1 MNALLGLSRLIDAIN
16 ERVGK
21 SAMWLL
27 LAAVLIS
34 TVNAVVR
41 KAFNWSSNGLLEIQ
55 WYLFAGAFLLGASYT
70 LLHNEHVRI
79 DVVAGKF
86 SKRTQTWIEVIGT
99 VLFLLPFSLMVLWTS
114 TPWFFR
120 SFASQE
126 MSVNAGGLILWP
138 AKILVPLGFLLL
150 TLQGISELVKRLAFL
165 QGLIPDPT
173 EKHAANPTAEEN
185 LIEELKRRQEGEKQ

>member
-1 MNALLGLSRLIDAIN
+1 MNALLGLSRFIDAMT

-27 LAAVLIS
+27 LFAVLIS
-34 TVNAVVR
+34 TVNAIVR
-41 KAFNWSSNGLLEIQ
+41 KAFNYSSNGLLEIQ
-55 WYLFAGAFLLGASYT
+55 WYLFGAAFLLGASYT

-86 SKRTQTWIEVIGT
+86 SKRTQTWIEVFGT
-99 VLFLLPFSLMVLWTS
+99 LFFLMPLCAMVLWISIPWSITS
-114 TPWFFR
+114 IT
-120 SFASQE
+120 SQE

-138 AKILVPLGFLLL
+138 AKVMIPIGFVLLAF
-150 TLQGISELVKRLAFL
+150 QAFSELIKRLAFL

-173 EKHAANPTAEEN
+173 EKHEFPTAEEN
-185 LIEELKRRQEGEKQ
+185 LIEEIKKMREQQ

>member
-1 MNALLGLSRLIDAIN
+1 MKALLSLSRLVDAMN
-16 ERVGK
+16 ERVGR

-34 TVNAVVR
+34 TANAIVR
-41 KAFNWSSNGLLEIQ
+41 KAFNYSSNGFLEIQ

-86 SKRTQTWIEVIGT
+86 SKRTQTWIEVVGT
-99 VLFLLPFSLMVLWTS
+99 VFFLLPFCAMVIWTS
-114 TPWFFR
+114 TPWFLN
-120 SFASQE
+120 SFASGE
-126 MSVNAGGLILWP
+126 SSSNAGGLILWP
-138 AKILVPLGFLLL
+138 AKLLIPVGFVLLS
-150 TLQGISELVKRLAFL
+150 LQGLSELIKRIAFL

-173 EKHAANPTAEEN
+173 EKHAFPTAEEN
-185 LIEELKRRQEGEKQ
+185 LIEELKRRQEGEKK

>member
-1 MNALLGLSRLIDAIN
+1 MNALLGLSRFIDAMT

-27 LAAVLIS
+27 LFAVLIS
-34 TVNAVVR
+34 TVNAIVR
-41 KAFNWSSNGLLEIQ
+41 KAFNYSSNGLLEIQ
-55 WYLFAGAFLLGASYT
+55 WYLFGGAFLLGASYT

-86 SKRTQTWIEVIGT
+86 SKRTQTWIEVFGT
-99 VLFLLPFSLMVLWTS
+99 LFFLMPLCAMVLWIS
-114 TPWFFR
+114 IPWAMN
-120 SFASQE
+120 SINSQE

-138 AKILVPLGFLLL
+138 AKVMIPIGFTLLAF
-150 TLQGISELVKRLAFL
+150 QAFSELIKRLAFL

-173 EKHAANPTAEEN
+173 EKHEFPTAEEN
-185 LIEELKRRQEGEKQ
+185 LIEEIKKMREQAK

>member
-1 MNALLGLSRLIDAIN
+1 MNALLGLSRFIDATT

-27 LAAVLIS
+27 LFAVLIS
-34 TVNAVVR
+34 TVNAIVR
-41 KAFNWSSNGLLEIQ
+41 KAFNYSSNGLLEIQ
-55 WYLFAGAFLLGASYT
+55 WYLFGAAFLLGASYT

-86 SKRTQTWIEVIGT
+86 TKRTQTWIEVFGT
-99 VLFLLPFSLMVLWTS
+99 LFFLMPLCAMVLWIS
-114 TPWFFR
+114 IPWAMN
-120 SFASQE
+120 SVNSQE

-138 AKILVPLGFLLL
+138 AKVMIPIGFALLAF
-150 TLQGISELVKRLAFL
+150 QAFSELIKRLAFL

-173 EKHAANPTAEEN
+173 EKHEFPTAEEN
-185 LIEELKRRQEGEKQ
+185 LIEEIKKLRGEA

>member
-1 MNALLGLSRLIDAIN
+1 
-16 ERVGK
+16 
-21 SAMWLL
+21 MWLL
-27 LAAVLIS
+27 LIAVLIS
-34 TVNAVVR
+34 TGNAIVR

-79 DVVAGKF
+79 DVVSGKF

-99 VLFLLPFSLMVLWTS
+99 LFFLLPFCAMVLWTS
-114 TPWFFR
+114 TPWFIN
-120 SFASQE
+120 SITSQE

-138 AKILVPLGFLLL
+138 VKALVPIGFALL
-150 TLQGISELVKRLAFL
+150 TFQGLSELIKRLAFL

-173 EKHAANPTAEEN
+173 EKHAFPTAEEN
-185 LIEELKRRQEGEKQ
+185 LIEELKKRQEEEAK

>member
-1 MNALLGLSRLIDAIN
+1 
-16 ERVGK
+16 
-21 SAMWLL
+21 MWLL

-34 TVNAVVR
+34 TGNAIVR
-41 KAFNWSSNGLLEIQ
+41 KAFNWSSNGMLEIQ

-86 SKRTQTWIEVIGT
+86 SKRTQTWIEVFGT
-99 VLFLLPFSLMVLWTS
+99 LFFLLPLCLMVLWMS
-114 TPWFFR
+114 TPWAIA
-120 SFASQE
+120 SYTSQE

-138 AKILVPLGFLLL
+138 AKFLIPIGFALLL
-150 TLQGISELVKRLAFL
+150 AQGLSELVKRLAFL

-173 EKHAANPTAEEN
+173 EKHAFPTAEEN
-185 LIEELKRRQEGEKQ
+185 LIEELRKRQEEEEKK

>member
-1 MNALLGLSRLIDAIN
+1 VNALLNLSRLIDATT
-16 ERVGK
+16 ERVGR

-34 TVNAVVR
+34 AGNAVVR
-41 KAFNWSSNGLLEIQ
+41 KALNWSSNGLLEIQ

-86 SKRTQTWIEVIGT
+86 SKRTQTWIEVFGT
-99 VLFLLPFSLMVLWTS
+99 VLFLLPLCAMVLWTS
-114 TPWFFR
+114 IPWALN
-120 SFASQE
+120 SISSQE

-138 AKILVPLGFLLL
+138 VKILVPIGFALL
-150 TLQGISELVKRLAFL
+150 TLQGLSELVKRLAFL
-165 QGLIPDPT
+165 QGRIPDPT
-173 EKHAANPTAEEN
+173 EKHAFPTAEEN
-185 LIEELKRRQEGEKQ
+185 LIEELKRRQEEEKK

>member
-1 MNALLGLSRLIDAIN
+1 MNAFLGLSRLIDAMN
-16 ERVGK
+16 ERVGR

-34 TVNAVVR
+34 TGNAIVR

-55 WYLFAGAFLLGASYT
+55 WYLFAGAFLFGAAYT

-79 DVVAGKF
+79 DVVSGKF
-86 SKRTQTWIEVIGT
+86 SKRTQTWIEVFGT
-99 VLFLLPFSLMVLWTS
+99 AFFLLPFCAMVLWTS
-114 TPWFFR
+114 IPWAIN
-120 SFASQE
+120 SINSQE

-138 AKILVPLGFLLL
+138 AKLLVPVGFTLL
-150 TLQGISELVKRLAFL
+150 TLQGLSELVKRLAFL

-173 EKHAANPTAEEN
+173 EKHAFPTAEEN
-185 LIEELKRRQEGEKQ
+185 LIEELKKRQEEEAK